1 MEGKIFLLGGHDLE
15 MQEIAALLKQCD
27 FPFFNRN
34 LSWSNA
40 NLSAYSEELQ
50 QYSNQENV
58 LIYGIELQDDGIAS
72 TYRNYVRVDHHN
84 DYSGRP
90 SSLEQVARIIGVD
103 LTWRQKLI
111 AANDSGYIPAMQQ
124 LGASP
129 AEIAEIRLADRKMQ
143 GCTPEDECLAEQSI
157 RSELERTGD
166 LIIVKSFTSRFSPL
180 CDRLWPYRKLLIYTE
195 DSLCYYGQDKEK
207 LVKQFAPEIASGKM
221 YHGGGDNG
229 FFGVAEGNYS
239 AEEILQFVQV
249 CKGIVVQK

>member
-1 MEGKIFLLGGHDLE
+1 METKIFLLGGQDLE
-15 MQEIAALLKQCD
+15 MQEIAVLLKQCD
-27 FPFFNRN
+27 ILFFNRD
-34 LSWSNA
+34 LTWSNA
-40 NLSAYSEELQ
+40 RLSAYSGELLR
-50 QYSNQENV
+50 YGNQENV
-58 LIYGIELQDDGIAS
+58 LIYGIELQDDGTAS
-72 TYRNYVRVDHHN
+72 TYRNYVRIDHHN

-103 LTWRQKLI
+103 LSRRQRLI

-143 GCTPEDECLAEQSI
+143 GCTPEDERLAEQSI

-166 LIIVKSFTSRFSPL
+166 LIIVKSFSSRFSSL

-207 LVKQFAPEIASGKM
+207 LVKQLTPEIVSGKM

-229 FFGVAEGNYS
+229 FFGVAEGALS
-239 AEEILQFVQV
+239 KEEIQELVNDIIRIISE
-249 CKGIVVQK
+249 K

>member
-1 MEGKIFLLGGHDLE
+1 MEEKIFLLGGYDLE
-15 MQEIAALLKQCD
+15 MQEIAVLLKQCE

-34 LSWSNA
+34 LNWSDA
-40 NLSAYSEELQ
+40 HLSTYSGELQ
-50 QYSNQENV
+50 RYGNLENV
-58 LIYGIELQDDGIAS
+58 FIYGIELQDDGIAS

-90 SSLEQVARIIGVD
+90 SSLEQVARIIGIG
-103 LTWRQKLI
+103 LTRRQKLV
-111 AANDSGYIPAMQQ
+111 AANDSGYIPAMQE
-124 LGASP
+124 LGATA
-129 AEIAEIRLADRKMQ
+129 AEIAGIRLADRKMQ
-143 GCTPEDECLAEQSI
+143 GCTREDERLAEQSI
-157 RSELERTGD
+157 EKNLETTGD
-166 LIIVKSFTSRFSPL
+166 LMVIQSLTSRFSPI

-239 AEEILQFVQV
+239 AEEILQFVQA
-249 CKGIVVQK
+249 CKSIVVQK

>member
-1 MEGKIFLLGGHDLE
+1 METKIFLLGGQDLE
-15 MQEIAALLKQCD
+15 MQEIAVLLKQCD
-27 FPFFNRN
+27 FPFFNQD
-34 LSWSNA
+34 LTWSNA
-40 NLSAYSEELQ
+40 RLSAYSGELLR
-50 QYSNQENV
+50 YGNQENV
-58 LIYGIELQDDGIAS
+58 LIYGIELQDDGTAS
-72 TYRNYVRVDHHN
+72 TYRNYVRIDHHN

-103 LTWRQKLI
+103 LSRRQRLI

-143 GCTPEDECLAEQSI
+143 GCTPEDERLAEQSI

-166 LIIVKSFTSRFSPL
+166 LIIVKSFSSRFSPL
-180 CDRLWPYRKLLIYTE
+180 CDRLFPYRKLLIYTE
-195 DSLCYYGQDKEK
+195 ASLCYYGQDKEK

-249 CKGIVVQK
+249 CKSIVVQK

>member
-1 MEGKIFLLGGHDLE
+1 MEEKIFLLGGYDLE
-15 MQEIAALLKQCD
+15 MQEIAALLEQSQWL
-27 FPFFNRN
+27 FFNRN

-50 QYSNQENV
+50 QYGHQENV
-58 LIYGIELQDDGIAS
+58 LIYGVELQDDGLAS
-72 TYRNYVRVDHHN
+72 TYRNYVRIDHHN
-84 DYSGRP
+84 DYSGCP
-90 SSLEQVARIIGVD
+90 SSLEQVAQIIGIG

-143 GCTPEDECLAEQSI
+143 GCTPEDERLAEQSI

-180 CDRLWPYRKLLIYTE
+180 CDRLWPYRKLLIFTE
-195 DSLCYYGQDKEK
+195 DSLCYYGQDKGK

-249 CKGIVVQK
+249 CKSIVVQK

>member
-1 MEGKIFLLGGHDLE
+1 METKIFLLGGQDLE
-15 MQEIAALLKQCD
+15 MQEITALLQQGKHS
-27 FPFFNRN
+27 FFDRK
-34 LSWSNA
+34 LTWSNA
-40 NLSAYSEELQ
+40 HLSAYSGELLR
-50 QYSNQENV
+50 YGNQENV

-72 TYRNYVRVDHHN
+72 TYRNYVRIDHHN

-90 SSLEQVARIIGVD
+90 SSLEQVTRIIGVD
-103 LTWRQKLI
+103 LSRRQRLI

-143 GCTPEDECLAEQSI
+143 GCTPEDERLAEQSI

-166 LIIVKSFTSRFSPL
+166 LIIIKSFTSRFSPL

-195 DSLCYYGQDKEK
+195 DSLCYYGQNKEK
-207 LVKQFAPEIASGKM
+207 LVKQFSPEIASGKM

-239 AEEILQFVQV
+239 AEEILQFVHV
-249 CKGIVVQK
+249 CKSIVVQK